1 MAVVCRDI
9 IENAVGA
16 VLVDSSSCRSICL
29 EAVATARFE
38 HVTIECPPRAAICRT
53 LLIVRGVLDVKTCFA
68 AGFVP
73 PKSQVVG
80 ELAVASLRLFGA
92 HYRQVPYCVR
102 SVFCCGN
109 LRRLSHAHLS

>member
-9 IENAVGA
+9 IKNAVGA

-29 EAVATARFE
+29 EAVATVRFE

-53 LLIVRGVLDVKTCFA
+53 LLIVRRVLDVKTCSA
-68 AGFVP
+68 AGGFVP

-80 ELAVASLRLFGA
+80 EPAAV
-92 HYRQVPYCVR
+92 
-102 SVFCCGN
+102 
-109 LRRLSHAHLS
+109 